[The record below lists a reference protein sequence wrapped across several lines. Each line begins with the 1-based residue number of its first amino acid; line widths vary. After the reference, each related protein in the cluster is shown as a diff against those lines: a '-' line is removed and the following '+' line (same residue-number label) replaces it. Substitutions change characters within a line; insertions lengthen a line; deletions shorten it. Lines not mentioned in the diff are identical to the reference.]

1 MEGSYHEID
10 DWTSGEAITSQE
22 KLKKIAEALDRTA
35 VIVEHRHY
43 RGGRAPTRIFFDDY
57 GEFLAY
63 LNENAKARRL
73 VLGLAVRPL
82 HSSERHCGREISRR
96 AGQGAGGR
104 RVLTY

>member
-63 LNENAKARRL
+63 LNENARPGDSFWAWPFDL
-73 VLGLAVRPL
+73 CTQANAIAVGKYPD
-82 HSSERHCGREISRR
+82 EQGRVP
-96 AGQGAGGR
+96 AGGA
-104 RVLTY
+104 Y